1 MSLDRQQ
8 RKLLLALLE
17 SGDQPLSYEDIE
29 RAGVRAPASRV
40 YELESRGHAIER
52 VYAGGPEARHLL
64 GIRLSA
70 EERAALRR
78 LDDGVLAT

>member
-8 RKLLLALLE
+8 RKLLLVLLE
-17 SGDQPLSYEDIE
+17 SGDQPLSFEEIE
-29 RAGVRAPASRV
+29 RAGVRGPASRV

-52 VYAGGPEARHLL
+52 VYSGGADGRHLL

-78 LDDGVLAT
+78 LDETLLAT